1 MRKRDHRRTHANTC
15 GCTRTKPT
23 REQKCQLQTG
33 NKPCR
38 KDSRLIDSIHVT
50 YLKPSTLGM
59 KRLGFGGS
67 LWQRGTLTG
76 RGLFLGA
83 KKKQNAS
90 LSSFLMKPHQFW
102 KIIPIR
108 VTLVV
113 INSDITTTQ
122 NQTLTPKM
130 NYHTESDVHLVNI
143 WLHIQTAFL
152 LLATRCHY
160 CPVYGGDKTTKV
172 AKRGEMS
179 SPERRQQGSSY
190 QCTDR

>member
-1 MRKRDHRRTHANTC
+1 MRKRDHLRTHANPC
-15 GCTRTKPT
+15 GFTRSKPT

-33 NKPCR
+33 TSHAGKTRGSDC
-38 KDSRLIDSIHVT
+38 IHVT

-83 KKKQNAS
+83 KKKTKNAS
-90 LSSFLMKPHQFW
+90 VSSFLMKRHKFW

-113 INSDITTTQ
+113 INSAITTTQ

-130 NYHTESDVHLVNI
+130 NYHTDLVI
-143 WLHIQTAFL
+143 MWLHIQKAFL
-152 LLATRCHY
+152 MLATRCHY
-160 CPVYGGDKTTKV
+160 CSVYGGTETTKV
-172 AKRGEMS
+172 AKRGAQ
-179 SPERRQQGSSY
+179 PRA
-190 QCTDR
+190 